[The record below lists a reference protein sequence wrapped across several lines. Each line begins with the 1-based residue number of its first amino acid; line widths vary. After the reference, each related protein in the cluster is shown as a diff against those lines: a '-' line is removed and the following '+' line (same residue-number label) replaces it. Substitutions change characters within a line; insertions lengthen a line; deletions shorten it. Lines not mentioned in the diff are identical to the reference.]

1 MCAELTISQM
11 FGFKHT
17 MNKYEHN
24 TNAFRALRT
33 RLFSRVL
40 QVNGPTHL
48 SALYPRLLAQ
58 LDISL
63 TKELHNGRALNGETF
78 NKNTFEIDM
87 RLTSASGGTSLP
99 VAQTVRHMA
108 SKLMSIMFFGENL
121 GMQYLHFQ
129 SFLLGTRN

>member
-1 MCAELTISQM
+1 M

-40 QVNGPTHL
+40 QVNGPNHL

-58 LDISL
+58 LDSSL
-63 TKELHNGRALNGETF
+63 TKELHNGCALNGEIF

-87 RLTSASGGTSLP
+87 MLTFGLGGTCVP
-99 VAQTVRHMA
+99 VAQTVRRMA
-108 SKLMSIMFFGENL
+108 SKLMSVMFFGENL
-121 GMQYLHFQ
+121 GMQ
-129 SFLLGTRN
+129 